1 MPKKLYVGNYRFD
14 ASEQIVYVQ
23 GNVQP
28 EKFLII
34 TNITDNTI
42 IYNFADPA
50 LGYAGKFYNST
61 TDELDSIIGVTRPK
75 EASGTAAFV
84 GTRARAILN

>member
-42 IYNFADPA
+42 IYNFAD
-50 LGYAGKFYNST
+50 LVNK
-61 TDELDSIIGVTRPK
+61 
-75 EASGTAAFV
+75 AAFGLV
-84 GTRARAILN
+84 IWAAAKSDA